1 MAVNI
6 GPKIGIDGE
15 AQFRKEINNLIQ
27 QQKTLSSEMK
37 AVTSAFDKN
46 TSAEEKSS
54 ATSKVLTQQIE
65 VQKNRL
71 QQLNDMLDKSTQK
84 FGENDTR
91 TLKWK
96 EAVNSATAEL
106 NKMERQL
113 QDTGEEVDDAGE
125 KFSGFG
131 DVLKANLAADAIVSS
146 IKGIASAI
154 SDVVEQTQEYR
165 KIMGTLE
172 ASSQA
177 AGYSASETEAAYSRL
192 YGVLGDDQTTATT
205 VANLQA
211 LHLEQSD
218 LLDLVDM
225 VTGAW
230 ATYGDS
236 IPIDSLAEAV
246 NETIRTGKVTGTFA
260 DVLNW
265 AGQSE
270 DDFNASLASASDE
283 AGRANLVMQAM
294 ASQGLADTAEAWR
307 QNNQDLVGANDA
319 QREFMDISS
328 QFAERV
334 APAVNAVKDG
344 FNDVLQALLDMTT
357 GVDFAAV
364 AQGIQSAF
372 DYLVSTVIPAV
383 ADAVAFIVEN
393 KDFVIAAITGIGA
406 AFATWNVVSIVDKL
420 VKSFQAY
427 KTATEGATAAQWLMN
442 AAQNAN
448 PIGILITAIAALVAA
463 LVTLW
468 ATNEDF
474 RNAVIAAWEKLKSA
488 VGAVVTALVG
498 FFTQTIPDAFKQLKT
513 AAGDIVNNV
522 KNAFS
527 NLLDGIKRTVGNIA
541 DAIKNGIQTAIDF
554 ITGLPGKAVQWGRD
568 FINGLADGIRGA
580 IGAVRDAVA
589 NVADTI
595 TSWLHFSRPDIG
607 PLREYESWM
616 PDMIEGMAAGIY
628 SNAGKL
634 STAVGSMAGGIAAAA
649 AGTVNATYNMT
660 INGAAGQDV
669 NALSNIVMRKIQSAT
684 DRKGAVWA

>member
-27 QQKTLSSEMK
+27 QQKTLSAEMK

-46 TSAEEKSS
+46 TSAEEKST

-71 QQLNDMLDKSTQK
+71 QQLNDMLGKSTQK

-154 SDVVEQTQEYR
+154 GDVVDQTQEYR

-172 ASSQA
+172 ASSRA
-177 AGYSASETEAAYSRL
+177 AGYTAEQTSEAYYQL
-192 YGVLGDDQTTATT
+192 YWALGDDQTAATAL
-205 VANLQA
+205 ANLQA
-211 LHLEQSD
+211 LNLEQGD
-218 LLDLVDM
+218 LMNMIDL

-236 IPIDSLAEAV
+236 VPIDSLAEAV
-246 NETIRTGKVTGTFA
+246 NETIRTGTVTGTFA

-270 DDFNASLASASDE
+270 DAFNESLAAASDE
-283 AGRANLVMQAM
+283 AERANLVMQAM
-294 ASQGLADTAEAWR
+294 ASQGLADTANAWF
-307 QNNQDLVGANDA
+307 QNNKDIVNSNNA
-319 QREFMDISS
+319 QLDFMNITS

-334 APAVNAVKDG
+334 APAVNAVRDG

-364 AQGIQSAF
+364 EQGIQSAF

-383 ADAVAFIVEN
+383 ADAVAFVIEN
-393 KDFVIAAITGIGA
+393 KDFVISAIAGIGA
-406 AFATWNVVSIVDKL
+406 AFATWNAVSIVDKL

-427 KTATEGATAAQWLMN
+427 KTAVEGATVAQWLLN

-468 ATNEDF
+468 VTNEDF
-474 RNAVIAAWEKLKSA
+474 RNAVISIWEKLKSA
-488 VGAVVTALVG
+488 VGTVVDALVG
-498 FFTQTIPDAFKQLKT
+498 FFTQTLPEAFESLRTKASDVVDKIKT
-513 AAGDIVNNV
+513 F
-522 KNAFS
+522 FS
-527 NLLDGIKRTVGNIA
+527 NLWQSIKDIVGRIAKSVKDGIQ
-541 DAIKNGIQTAIDF
+541 DAIDF
-554 ITGLPGKAVQWGRD
+554 ITDLPGKAIQWGKD
-568 FINGLADGIRGA
+568 FIGGLIDGIKDK
-580 IGAVRDAVA
+580 IGAVKDAVSGI
-589 NVADTI
+589 ADTI
-595 TSWLHFSRPDIG
+595 ASWLHFSRPDIG

-628 SNAGKL
+628 ANAGKL
-634 STAVGSMAGGIAAAA
+634 STAVGSMAGGMAAAA

-660 INGAAGQDV
+660 INGAAGQDI